1 MAIVPEAEKN
11 QIVPVNRF
19 ASLRSQ
25 KVEVIL
31 LFLRRDLWIDFSAH
45 TQD

>member
-11 QIVPVNRF
+11 QIMPVNRF
-19 ASLRSQ
+19 ASLRGQ
-25 KVEVIL
+25 KIELIL
-31 LFLRRDLWIDFSAH
+31 VFLRRDLRIDFTAH

>member
-11 QIVPVNRF
+11 HIVPVNRF

-25 KVEVIL
+25 KIELIL
-31 LFLRRDLWIDFSAH
+31 VFLRRDLWIDFTAL